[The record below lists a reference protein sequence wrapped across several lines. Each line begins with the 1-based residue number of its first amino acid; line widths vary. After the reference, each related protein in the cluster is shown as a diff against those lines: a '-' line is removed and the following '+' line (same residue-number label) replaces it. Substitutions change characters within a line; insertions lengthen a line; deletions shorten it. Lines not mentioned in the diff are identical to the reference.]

1 MDDNFIPLTTRIGG
15 AYMSFLVLYVS
26 LFEFFSPYI
35 IFLLLPYSL
44 SLYWLP
50 PCPFPTPLPR
60 PRHARRC
67 WPFPATASSAVAPL
81 PGLLGPRAAG
91 CAHIVPIPSPSLLA
105 RRHYPCPNRCLLM
118 PGSTLS
124 LLPRPRTTAW
134 RQSLATARSPA
145 RCSPVPRDGVRQVE
159 VSRPIR
165 SSG

>member
-1 MDDNFIPLTTRIGG
+1 MDDNFTPLTTRIGG
-15 AYMSFLVLYVS
+15 AHMSFLVLYVS

-81 PGLLGPRAAG
+81 PRLPGPWAAG
-91 CAHIVPIPSPSLLA
+91 CARTIPAPSRLPQA
-105 RRHYPCPNRCLLM
+105 QCHYPCPNRCLLM

-124 LLPRPRTTAW
+124 LLPQPRTTAR

-145 RCSPVPRDGVRQVE
+145 RRSPIP
-159 VSRPIR
+159 
-165 SSG
+165 